1 MERRF
6 GKNDVILLAV
16 MVFAVLGF
24 LIGMTYLLRQGERA
38 VITVDGEV
46 YGSYSLSD
54 EQDVTISRDGR
65 VVNIVRIEGNK
76 VYMYMAD
83 CPDHLCQRQGEVYR
97 EGESIICLP
106 NRVAVTVQGAGQN
119 EDSIDAIAR

>member
-24 LIGMTYLLRQGERA
+24 LIGMTYLLRQGERV
-38 VITVDGEV
+38 VITVEGEV
-46 YGSYSLSD
+46 YGSYRLSD
-54 EQDVTISRDGR
+54 EQNIEISKDGK
-65 VVNIVRIEGNK
+65 VVNIVRIEDNK

-83 CPDHLCQRQGEVYR
+83 CPDHLCQRQGAVHR

-106 NRVAVTVQGAGQN
+106 NRVAVTVRGADRN